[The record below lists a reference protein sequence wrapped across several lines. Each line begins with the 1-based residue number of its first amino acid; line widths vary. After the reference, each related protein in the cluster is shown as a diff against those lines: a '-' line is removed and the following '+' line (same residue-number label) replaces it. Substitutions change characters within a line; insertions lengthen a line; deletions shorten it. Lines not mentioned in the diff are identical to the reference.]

1 MKQYILALMLLVC
14 ANSYVQAQSEDSAR
28 TKPQFKIGL
37 NYNSGLNYYGRTDSL
52 KSSGFFPLAE
62 FWATPNLYINA
73 APIFVNNKIQSFEY
87 AGTVATIGYQHLSTK
102 WLSNVYVLKPFYK
115 ESSELVQ
122 SALKAQTG
130 VTVSRLNKILNI
142 TVGGDVKFSDQID
155 FGATAGLDHI
165 IKIENAN
172 KSILVFDP
180 SIFASAV
187 TQNFSNTYTRK
198 QSNGPL
204 FPGTQQQVTERIT
217 EFNLLSL
224 EVSMPVIYAK
234 DKWMFLLTPSYIM
247 PKNLVS
253 VPNRPDLSERG
264 ENMFYTSIGVKYT
277 F

>member
-1 MKQYILALMLLVC
+1 MKQYILALMVLVF
-14 ANSYVQAQSEDSAR
+14 ANSVVVAQSDDSVR
-28 TKPQFKIGL
+28 IKPQFKIGL

-52 KSSGFFPLAE
+52 KSTGFFPLAE
-62 FWATPNLYINA
+62 FWATPNFYINA
-73 APIFVNNKIQSFEY
+73 APIFVNNKVQTFEY
-87 AGTVATIGYQHLSTK
+87 AGTVATIGYQHLSPK

-130 VTVSRLNKILNI
+130 ITVSRLNKILNV
-142 TVGGDVKFSDQID
+142 TVGGDVKFSDQVD

-165 IKIENAN
+165 IRIQN
-172 KSILVFDP
+172 KNNSVLVFDP
-180 SIFASAV
+180 SFVASAG

-204 FPGTQQQVTERIT
+204 FPGTPQQVTERIT

-234 DKWMFLLTPSYIM
+234 DKWMFLITPAYIM
-247 PKNLVS
+247 PKNLVT
-253 VPNRPDLSERG
+253 VPNRPDLSETG
-264 ENMFYTSIGVKYT
+264 ENMFYTSLGIKYT